1 MEDLDGDH
9 AVHCRLFGLEHL
21 AHPPLADSFENSELA
36 EDFFS
41 YEVIVHGLAF
51 IYGVTGRGKVVMICM
66 EKRYP
71 RGPTLWRPRCVEPGE
86 CEARERLAN
95 SIPPGADR
103 LGLHSLAELLKAG
116 RADLEIV
123 GFGPVGNN
131 AVPEEGTIVAL
142 LGGGDGRGQRM
153 ALVLSDSLAR
163 DLVDTT
169 LARSRGSVE
178 KRLTSGEEGA
188 LLFALDRAGGDWM
201 NLGGGGF
208 RIKGILADSM
218 QIAEYLQGPPKWWV
232 RAVLETESA
241 VGEAWLMLRDP
252 ARFGGVSPRRTRIDR
267 ALDWPV
273 EFKIIVGTSRVPVSE
288 LSRINTRDV
297 LVLDWSAF
305 VARDLDKGV
314 ARFECGRVRRFAR
327 LLDRGRLELVSTDD
341 LRGSMNDTEN
351 VELKV
356 RLSQPSDD
364 DAGSMDVVVQV
375 EVGRVTM
382 TVDQAINLVPGRMI
396 KLDRDVGPEVLLRAG
411 GKLIAR
417 GELVDQ
423 EGRLAVEVTEVT

>member
-1 MEDLDGDH
+1 
-9 AVHCRLFGLEHL
+9 
-21 AHPPLADSFENSELA
+21 
-36 EDFFS
+36 
-41 YEVIVHGLAF
+41 
-51 IYGVTGRGKVVMICM
+51 MICM

-71 RGPTLWRPRCVEPGE
+71 RGPALWRPRCVEPGE
-86 CEARERLAN
+86 WEARERLAI
-95 SIPPGADR
+95 SIPSGADR
-103 LGLHSLAELLKAG
+103 LDLHSLAEVLRADK
-116 RADLEIV
+116 ADLEIT
-123 GFGPVGNN
+123 GFGQVRNN

-142 LGGGDGRGQRM
+142 FGGGDGCGQRM
-153 ALVLSDSLAR
+153 ALVLSDNLAR

-169 LARSRGSVE
+169 LGRPRGSVE

-201 NLGGGGF
+201 DLGGGGF

-232 RAVLETESA
+232 RAVLATEFA
-241 VGEAWLMLRDP
+241 KGEAWLALRDP
-252 ARFGGVSPRRTRIDR
+252 ACFGGVSPRRARIDR

-273 EFKIIVGTSRVPVSE
+273 EFKIIVGTSAVPAAE
-288 LSRINTRDV
+288 LKRIDTGDV

-305 VARDLDKGV
+305 VVCGSDTGMARL
-314 ARFECGRVRRFAR
+314 ECGHVKRFAR
-327 LLDRGRLELVSTDD
+327 LLDHGRLELVSTRDS
-341 LRGSMNDTEN
+341 RGSMNDTEN
-351 VELKV
+351 VELKG

-364 DAGSMDVVVQV
+364 EARSMNVVVQV

-396 KLDRDVGPEVLLRAG
+396 RLDRDVGPEVSLRAG
-411 GKLIAR
+411 EKLIAT
-417 GELVDQ
+417 GELVDH